1 MWKYL
6 LAGLVAAVGV
16 AQVAAGIRKNDHQVN
31 ALEINGAS
39 YGSGVAVG
47 APTLHFPSGY
57 LSYDVTGNSPD
68 VSFDLKKGP
77 HTTWAFV
84 EMRGFTESSGGA
96 GGGYEHEREGY
107 TMKLR
112 ATEGPFAGW
121 YLGRV
126 DGKLVLVEEP
136 RRAATLRLVLREA
149 DVLHK

>member
-1 MWKYL
+1 MWKVL
-6 LAGLVAAVGV
+6 LAGLVAAVAV
-16 AQVAAGIRKNDHQVN
+16 AQVAAGIRKNDVRVN
-31 ALEINGAS
+31 SLEIDGAS
-39 YGSGVAVG
+39 YGTGVTVS
-47 APTLHFPSGY
+47 APTLHCSSGY
-57 LSYDVTGNSPD
+57 LSYDVSGTSPD
-68 VSFDLKKGP
+68 VTFDPRKGP

-84 EMRGFTESSGGA
+84 EMRGFTENTGGV

-149 DVLHK
+149 DVMHK